1 MLGYSFTDYEYFR
14 DHTQVFSDI
23 IASDE
28 TTLNLGRGAAVEEAE
43 PIGGEFVSDNFFSV
57 LGAGTV
63 LGRTFA
69 PEENRAPGQNP
80 IAVLSHPFW
89 QGRLGGDP
97 NIVGKTLWVNG
108 KALVVVGVMAPDFV
122 GLGLRKLRVK
132 DVWLPLMMRSEVSFR
147 NQVLTSKREG
157 RLTITGLLK
166 PGRTPAEASAEI
178 QFLSGQLARSGSGIN
193 PNARVVARPLFV
205 TGSGSGDWPILTVV
219 FTATAIVLLIA
230 CSNIA
235 NLMLARAARRRQE
248 IGVRMCLG
256 ASRSRLIRQLL
267 TESLLLAVL
276 GGGAG
281 LLLAWWS
288 LKAFLTSAL
297 LSQAPMLPN
306 VDTMIR
312 FLDPDARVLS
322 FTCLLSLLAGL
333 AFGLLHALRATSV
346 DLVSTLKDEG
356 AAFGRRMAR
365 SRLRNGLVVTQ
376 VALSMVLLIVSGLLL
391 RGAIRGTAINPGFET
406 KNLLHPEPRTAQA
419 GYDQARTQRFR
430 DELTARLEALPG
442 VKQVSNALGV
452 PLAGMPQTMTTFP
465 AGNALDA
472 IARTIHYNAVTSNYF
487 ETVGIPIIRG
497 RVFTEEERRGGRH
510 IKRVY
515 GGKSVAESGPDR
527 QAAEDG
533 PETYFHAG
541 HRCSAGRPERLARQN
556 RFSFLVRA
564 ARTAS
569 RRGSNIGADNSRR
582 RGDEVP
588 VARRGPS
595 AGPEYLA
602 QHALS
607 GRRGCAA
614 ELAHSRSLRVVNW
627 SRSVRVVA
635 GRRGTLRRD
644 VLFGEST
651 HARNRRS
658 HGFGRKRPERDASG
672 DRPGLAVDRDRRR
685 SRYNRRRRGLACVRR
700 AVVWAESFRPH
711 HLCGRLAVSR
721 CGGATGHLFAGASRG
736 YG

>member
-23 IASDE
+23 IASDG

-132 DVWLPLMMRSEVSFR
+132 DVWLPLMMRAEVSFR
-147 NQVLTSKREG
+147 IQVLTSKREG
-157 RLTITGLLK
+157 RRTITGLLK

-312 FLDPDARVLS
+312 FLDPDARVRS
-322 FTCLLSLLAGL
+322 EE
-333 AFGLLHALRATSV
+333 HTSELQSRGH
-346 DLVSTLKDEG
+346 LVC
-356 AAFGRRMAR
+356 R
-365 SRLRNGLVVTQ
+365 
-376 VALSMVLLIVSGLLL
+376 LLL
-391 RGAIRGTAINPGFET
+391 EKKKKKQKTKFQKKKKKT
-406 KNLLHPEPRTAQA
+406 KN
-419 GYDQARTQRFR
+419 TQ
-430 DELTARLEALPG
+430 T
-442 VKQVSNALGV
+442 
-452 PLAGMPQTMTTFP
+452 
-465 AGNALDA
+465 
-472 IARTIHYNAVTSNYF
+472 
-487 ETVGIPIIRG
+487 
-497 RVFTEEERRGGRH
+497 
-510 IKRVY
+510 
-515 GGKSVAESGPDR
+515 
-527 QAAEDG
+527 
-533 PETYFHAG
+533 
-541 HRCSAGRPERLARQN
+541 
-556 RFSFLVRA
+556 
-564 ARTAS
+564 
-569 RRGSNIGADNSRR
+569 
-582 RGDEVP
+582 
-588 VARRGPS
+588 
-595 AGPEYLA
+595 
-602 QHALS
+602 
-607 GRRGCAA
+607 
-614 ELAHSRSLRVVNW
+614 
-627 SRSVRVVA
+627 
-635 GRRGTLRRD
+635 
-644 VLFGEST
+644 
-651 HARNRRS
+651 
-658 HGFGRKRPERDASG
+658 
-672 DRPGLAVDRDRRR
+672 
-685 SRYNRRRRGLACVRR
+685 
-700 AVVWAESFRPH
+700 
-711 HLCGRLAVSR
+711 
-721 CGGATGHLFAGASRG
+721 
-736 YG
+736 